1 MKEQLENLG
10 YTNVKAIETPEG
22 VGYVGLKNGG
32 SIIIPP
38 NYEQAQG
45 LSMLVC
51 GQGGQGNTIYGNNF
65 SRPDEVTG
73 ETLSG
78 PSLLANANNGEFPTN
93 AVVIA
98 PNDLYP
104 GFSQSHYRADPSQD
118 LGANILN
125 DAYTLLQNNG
135 ANITDVGVQ
144 SFSNGGPGSML
155 SLGGFLELNPNA
167 DINTKVVLCDTY
179 NVEEIVNLYDKPNL
193 NGVEQGKVN
202 AMNALINNN
211 TEIYSLNWTSPK
223 VYNNHANNVAA
234 LSRLMSEKGFNYAF
248 SKSSRLQHAD
258 YMLDFFNGGGLD
270 FLSGSGKLNLDN
282 RYYSEFLRYDENGN
296 EVAATMKTGIYKA
309 LAIAAI
315 SKYNYLRDVT
325 KIGPVNSN
333 VSSDTL
339 YVCEQMNKLRE
350 LISKSQFLSSN
361 RKQVF
366 SNSSSI
372 PGCIGMYIDAY
383 YNIMGSLMDSLMKE
397 TEVVASVACAID
409 DMSSSLKN
417 EAEKLSVGAS
427 SLIEKVTTNDPTSNT
442 NNNTTN
448 NNNNNNNNSSAT
460 HRHSWPAVHHRHNT
474 SSNNNEDNNENETS
488 NPLNKKIEE
497 IVKKRSDGST
507 LHISKNK
514 DKVVE
519 LKYVYEFKNKEE
531 ANSKINEIKEIF
543 KDVDYIDDI
552 KVNDKNIE
560 IIFKDDSYKDMNY
573 DEIIDKYLDGGK

>member
-38 NYEQAQG
+38 NYEQTQG

-51 GQGGQGNTIYGNNF
+51 GQGGQGNTIYGNKF
-65 SRPDEVTG
+65 SRPDELTG

-78 PSLLANANNGEFPTN
+78 PSLLANANNGEFPSN

-125 DAYTLLQNNG
+125 DAYNLLQNNG

-155 SLGGFLELNPNA
+155 ALGGFLELNPDA

-179 NVEEIVNLYDKPNL
+179 NVEEIVNLYDKTNL

-234 LSRLMSEKGFNYAF
+234 LSKLMSEKGFNYAF
-248 SKSSRLQHAD
+248 SNSSRLQHAD

-296 EVAATMKTGIYKA
+296 EILATIKNAAYKTF
-309 LAIAAI
+309 AINAI
-315 SKYNYLRDVT
+315 TKYAYLRSFAKLIPT
-325 KIGPVNSN
+325 NSN

-350 LISKSQFLSSN
+350 QISQSKFLLSN

-397 TEVVASVACAID
+397 TEVVTSIACAID

-417 EAEKLSVGAS
+417 EAENLSDGAS
-427 SLIEKVTTNDPTSNT
+427 SLIEKVTTNVTTGNT
-442 NNNTTN
+442 NNNTA
-448 NNNNNNNNSSAT
+448 NNNNNNNSSAT
-460 HRHSWPAVHHRHNT
+460 HRHNFPAVHHRRNT
-474 SSNNNEDNNENETS
+474 SSNNNENNPETENTNS
-488 NPLNKKIEE
+488 LNKKIEE

-514 DKVVE
+514 DKVVD
-519 LKYVYEFKNKEE
+519 LKYVYEFKSKEE
-531 ANSKINEIKEIF
+531 ANGKINEIKKLF

-560 IIFKDDSYKDMNY
+560 IVFKNDSYKDMNY